1 MTKTINVIAVAL
13 LVLGGQLGLAETTA
27 RVKPNIL
34 VIMTDQQHAGMM
46 SCAGNSYV
54 KTPMM
59 DSLAATGARF
69 ELAYCA
75 NPVCV
80 PSRVTMLTGIMPSR
94 IGMETNG

>member
-1 MTKTINVIAVAL
+1 MKTAYVIATAICI
-13 LVLGGQLGLAETTA
+13 LGSSLGLAETPA
-27 RVKPNIL
+27 RGKPNIL
-34 VIMTDQQHAGMM
+34 VIMTDQQQAGMM
-46 SCAGNSYV
+46 SCAGNATV

-80 PSRVTMLTGIMPSR
+80 PSRVSMLTGV
-94 IGMETNG
+94 IGLDM